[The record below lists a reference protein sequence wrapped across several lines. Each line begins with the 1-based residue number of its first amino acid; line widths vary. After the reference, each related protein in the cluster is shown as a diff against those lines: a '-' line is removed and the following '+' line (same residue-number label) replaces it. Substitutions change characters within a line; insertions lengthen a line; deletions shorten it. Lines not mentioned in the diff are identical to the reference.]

1 MFGKMFDMYQIQSR
15 QKEERSF
22 LCHVKSDQTIG
33 RNSNLYIME
42 RLLKVNVN
50 AAKFMEYVTVV

>member
-1 MFGKMFDMYQIQSR
+1 MFWHVSDPITPKGGK
-15 QKEERSF
+15 KF

-50 AAKFMEYVTVV
+50 AAKFMEYVNVV